1 MIFKDFYKVLHCEYC
16 DDLFERVFEQG
27 QFSFTEDKI
36 IDQLSMHKNAE
47 LEEVISNAR
56 TFGLII
62 KGNSDGDVI
71 LPANLPFTIHKSSL
85 NNSNAFY
92 IKRNVIE
99 YSIDYIDSNEEIN
112 VVLTDFGKKFMQYM
126 KESDTSIIDEA
137 YKNLLQIE
145 QIFGVEFK

>member
-1 MIFKDFYKVLHCEYC
+1 MKYFYLHKFLYSEYTE
-16 DDLFERVFEQG
+16 LFEKVFEPFH
-27 QFSFTEDKI
+27 FSFTENKI
-36 IDQLSMHKNAE
+36 IDQLNMYNSKE
-47 LEEVISNAR
+47 LEEAINDAR

-112 VVLTDFGKKFMQYM
+112 VVLTDFGKKFMQYV
-126 KESDTSIIDEA
+126 KEFDISNIDEA
-137 YKNLLQIE
+137 YSKLLQIE
-145 QIFGVEFK
+145 KIFGVEFK